1 MLTLMAVWVAAS
13 GVYALTARDAAEY
26 VILTAAAV
34 GACGVVWRTS
44 LAVWRRCVKTASEW
58 FEVQIIRSIRPFTEE
73 MATIE
78 RRTRE
83 LIPNGGASIADKVS
97 RIELLYYSYA
107 ERSEAERQE
116 MRRMLDDLTAR
127 VESSSEPS

>member
-1 MLTLMAVWVAAS
+1 MLTLMAVWVTAS
-13 GVYALTARDAAEY
+13 GVYAITARDAAEY

-34 GACGVVWRTS
+34 GACGVVWRAS
-44 LAVWRRCVKTASEW
+44 LGVWRRCVKTASEW

-83 LIPNGGASIADKVS
+83 LVPNGGSSIADKVS
-97 RIELLYYSYA
+97 RIELLYYSHA
-107 ERSEAERQE
+107 ERSEAERSE

-127 VESSSEPS
+127 VDDKTGP